1 MARDEM
7 IGGRVAPEERHL
19 IEAAAAPV
27 GWDWSSYVQDTI
39 LSAARGKATTSYED
53 VVGYIEELATR
64 ATEEVAPLYEPDGK
78 PLEDKLTVLGERE
91 ANLRADLAG
100 IEQNIADVQ
109 VRFETALGN
118 ADPTQAEQLQL
129 QLDRLRR
136 RRELLQEAL
145 EGVKRQQA
153 DVKRRIRERDEA
165 IAERHREL
173 IQEEVL
179 SSLLQE
185 GDNKLARLLATW
197 LDNLALA
204 LSEGGVPEA
213 LRRRL
218 LPLKGIRA
226 VLELAA
232 KHLLA
237 RAAEFACHPEVAA
250 AFSWDQRQ
258 PFSWRQRGMTA
269 HELFSVASNSG

>member
-7 IGGRVAPEERHL
+7 IGVRVSPQERQL
-19 IEAAAAPV
+19 IESAAAAA
-27 GWDWSSYVQDTI
+27 GTDLSNYVRDMV
-39 LSAARGKATTSYED
+39 LAAARGRNITSYGEIQ
-53 VVGYIEELATR
+53 GHIEELAAM
-64 ATEEVAPLYEPDGK
+64 ATEQVAPLYEPDGR
-78 PLEDKLTVLGERE
+78 PLEDRLSVLGERE

-100 IEQNIADVQ
+100 IEENIADAQ
-109 VRFETALGN
+109 VKFESALGN

-136 RRELLQEAL
+136 RRELLWEAL
-145 EGVKRQQA
+145 ESAKRQQA
-153 DVKRRIRERDEA
+153 DVERRIRERDEA

-173 IQEEVL
+173 IQQEVL
-179 SSLLQE
+179 SFLLQE

-204 LSEGGVPEA
+204 LSEGGVPEQ

-218 LPLKGIRA
+218 LPLKGIA
-226 VLELAA
+226 SVLQLAA

-237 RAAEFACHPEVAA
+237 KAAELARHPEVAS
-250 AFSWDQRQ
+250 AFAWDERQ